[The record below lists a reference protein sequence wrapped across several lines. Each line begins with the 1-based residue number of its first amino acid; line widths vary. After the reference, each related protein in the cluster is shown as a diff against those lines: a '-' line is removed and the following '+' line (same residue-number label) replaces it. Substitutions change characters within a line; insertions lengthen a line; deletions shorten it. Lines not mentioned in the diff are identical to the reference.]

1 MKLSS
6 IFLMLLFLC
15 SCDQGGNG
23 LGDDKGGGASGGGSS
38 RSTMDDLDVSHD
50 FDFIGGETLS
60 ITIADVG
67 SSTERRYLNIC
78 SQFSEVNGEFSV
90 SYDSC
95 LLRTSIQGSN
105 SGFDIT
111 ISSSQQKLIA
121 QVWPLNNGARP
132 VNYHWS
138 KSEDGNDWKITVF

>member
-15 SCDQGGNG
+15 SCDQGGN
-23 LGDDKGGGASGGGSS
+23 DSGGGSS
-38 RSTMDDLDVSHD
+38 SSTMDNLDVSHD

-60 ITIADVG
+60 ITIADEG
-67 SSTERRYLNIC
+67 SAVERRYLNIC
-78 SQFSEVNGEFSV
+78 SQFSEDNGEYSV

-138 KSEDGNDWKITVF
+138 KSEDGNDWEITVF